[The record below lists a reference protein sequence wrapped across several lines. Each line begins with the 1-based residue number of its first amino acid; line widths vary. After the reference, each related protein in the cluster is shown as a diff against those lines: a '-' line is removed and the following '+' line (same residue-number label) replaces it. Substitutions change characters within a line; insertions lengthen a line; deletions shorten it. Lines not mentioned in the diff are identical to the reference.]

1 MIKFSL
7 FPTLVLYFPGF
18 ISSKECDKIFKL
30 LKTKKLYDHPSLIK
44 GKSTYDSN
52 FNTDILSEISVDL
65 NKPLQEYSDQSK
77 IKIINKIIDSWFN
90 IQDKES
96 VLKEHAHPNAIL
108 SGGLFINVGKK
119 ASQLYF
125 HNPNPF
131 VYYTDKKESLNDY
144 TYEWLN
150 SFLYAVVD
158 FIGYTDFEDFDE
170 LSDLIGDNLNEWVDS
185 EVSVYTSDLT
195 EWLNNNNNNVY
206 YMTEVSG
213 EYKTTDGF
221 DLLRQAQYKAIE
233 ELFNNALSILTDD
246 LKGEFE

>member
-44 GKSTYDSN
+44 GKSTYDSD

-144 TYEWLN
+144 TYEWH
-150 SFLYAVVD
+150 SFNPKK
-158 FIGYTDFEDFDE
+158 G
-170 LSDLIGDNLNEWVDS
+170 DLIIFPS
-185 EVSVYTSDLT
+185 
-195 EWLNNNNNNVY
+195 WLRHGSNQNKNFYNKRTVI
-206 YMTEVSG
+206 S
-213 EYKTTDGF
+213 
-221 DLLRQAQYKAIE
+221 
-233 ELFNNALSILTDD
+233 FNAV
-246 LKGEFE
+246 

>member
-7 FPTLVLYFPGF
+7 FPTLVLYFPKF
-18 ISSKECDKIFKL
+18 INSRDCNRIFKL

-44 GKSTYDSN
+44 GKSTYDSD

-77 IKIINKIIDSWFN
+77 IKIINKIDNSWFN

-96 VLKEHAHPNAIL
+96 ILKEHVHPNSIL

-119 ASQLYF
+119 ASKLYF

-144 TYEWLN
+144 TYEWYCFN
-150 SFLYAVVD
+150 PKK
-158 FIGYTDFEDFDE
+158 G
-170 LSDLIGDNLNEWVDS
+170 DLIIFPSWLRHGSNGYKNLYSNRTVIS
-185 EVSVYTSDLT
+185 
-195 EWLNNNNNNVY
+195 
-206 YMTEVSG
+206 
-213 EYKTTDGF
+213 
-221 DLLRQAQYKAIE
+221 
-233 ELFNNALSILTDD
+233 FNAV
-246 LKGEFE
+246 